1 MKLIRWVELHIGRSR
16 KRAKKTAQ
24 QESPGF
30 PTESSLLLSHAN
42 LDVEPREGNHLPG
55 HIRTR
60 FQGLASPAR
69 QRSRIKTN
77 PWIAQSPRSSADSG
91 WAGSSKARAPRGD
104 RWSSEVGSLRSR
116 AAADQRPV
124 SDLQVPESACHARRL
139 VTGISGSSDDEAY
152 SEDFLQSED
161 SSDAV
166 ATVGTSQTDSAC
178 GSSCITTPL
187 SECSSQLT
195 ETLADKVRRLQ
206 VHRALVEEKM
216 HEARVEEQ
224 ASRHQRMRFH
234 RELMQF
240 RRLELLHSL
249 QELRSDLEQRAA
261 FENT

>member
-77 PWIAQSPRSSADSG
+77 PWIAQSPRSSADS
-91 WAGSSKARAPRGD
+91 SKERAPRGD

-116 AAADQRPV
+116 AATDHV
-124 SDLQVPESACHARRL
+124 SDLQVPESECHARRL

-166 ATVGTSQTDSAC
+166 ATFGTSQTDSAC

-206 VHRALVEEKM
+206 VHRAMVEEKM